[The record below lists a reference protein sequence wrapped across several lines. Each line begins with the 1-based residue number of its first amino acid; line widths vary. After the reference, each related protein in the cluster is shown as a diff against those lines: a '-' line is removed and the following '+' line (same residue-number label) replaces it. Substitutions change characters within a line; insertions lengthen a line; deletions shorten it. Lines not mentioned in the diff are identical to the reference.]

1 MDMRLR
7 VIGAA
12 VLAVALFG
20 GGFAA
25 GKTIGTTPAAS
36 ASASGQAGRGQRAFG
51 SGAPGAANNGGLI
64 SGQVLAVGDGTL
76 TVQLDQS
83 QGSRIVLVSA
93 STRVTRTTETDVALS
108 SLKAGEQV
116 TVVGTQSTDGTV
128 SATTVVVGGTG
139 FRQGGASPRPSATP

>member
-25 GKTIGTTPAAS
+25 GKTIGTTPA

>member
-25 GKTIGTTPAAS
+25 GKTIGTTPA

-116 TVVGTQSTDGTV
+116 TVVGTQSSDGTV

>member
-25 GKTIGTTPAAS
+25 GKTIGTTPA

-93 STRVTRTTETDVALS
+93 STRVTRTTETDVPLS